1 MMDTR
6 LKKYGLKGYNLAKK
20 TPNHPS
26 KSHIVL
32 AKKGNQIKLIR
43 FGQQGVLGDKKMT
56 ERKKSFLNRH
66 KKNIKK
72 GILFPA
78 YWSKKVKWS

>member
-1 MMDTR
+1 MDTR
-6 LKKYGLKGYNLAKK
+6 LKKYGLKRYNLAKK
-20 TPNHPS
+20 TPFHPS

-43 FGQQGVLGDKKMT
+43 FGQQGVSGDKTMT
-56 ERKKSFLNRH
+56 ERKKSFLKRH
-66 KKNIKK
+66 KKNILK
-72 GILFPA
+72 GILHPA

>member
-1 MMDTR
+1 MDAR
-6 LKKYGLKGYNLAKK
+6 LKKYSLKGYNLPKK
-20 TPNHPS
+20 TLYHKT

-43 FGQQGVLGDKKMT
+43 FGQQGVSGDKTMT
-56 ERKKSFLNRH
+56 ERKKSFLKRH
-66 KKNIKK
+66 KKNILK
-72 GILFPA
+72 GILYPA